1 MTTEPETS
9 KVESTDSDLQIVPAP
24 PPSEVSDELAKVKQ
38 ATQALVDALQG
49 LAQAKLQTASD
60 LTEEAHKSID
70 QSVQALRSQAD
81 QKWQTA
87 IHQVAD
93 IDARL
98 TKAAKAAWEAFT
110 APTVSTAESDTTES
124 PSEAPANSNAP
135 TGSPV
140 DP

>member
-1 MTTEPETS
+1 MTTEPETL
-9 KVESTDSDLQIVPAP
+9 KTESTDSDLQIVPTP

-70 QSVQALRSQAD
+70 QSVQALRSKAD
-81 QKWQTA
+81 QKWQTT

-93 IDARL
+93 IDTRL

-110 APTVSTAESDTTES
+110 TPTVSSAEPDTTES
-124 PSEAPANSNAP
+124 PSEASKDSNAP
-135 TGSPV
+135 ADSPV
-140 DP
+140 DS

>member
-9 KVESTDSDLQIVPAP
+9 KVESTDSDLQIVPSP
-24 PPSEVSDELAKVKQ
+24 SSSEVSDELAKVKQ

-110 APTVSTAESDTTES
+110 TPTVSPAESDTQES

-135 TGSPV
+135 TDSPV
-140 DP
+140 DL